1 MSFIDINLIPFNMCY
16 LNLFEQDMGI
26 TLDFFVHL
34 RV

>member
-1 MSFIDINLIPFNMCY
+1 MNFIDIDVTPFNMCY

-26 TLDFFVHL
+26 TLDFFVHM